1 MTALSYSVVTDNSL
15 LPIGEGGGR
24 LPEVSSA
31 AELGIPIGSIFENGL
46 RIGNRV
52 ATTMQVNADGQIFFM
67 LGAGNYIELCSLL
80 ASYHAGMQLPES
92 TGAGVWWGFDTE
104 RDSII
109 VTWNQIVCPENCA
122 LTNTYQVE
130 IADRGNG
137 DVEVIYRYGD
147 LQYYDAEHQPGYSQS
162 AGIIESPLDPALDFL
177 SWVGVSSDL
186 DTAQGNT
193 GVAGVWQLLLHDG
206 HLQSPIDSESQTCPG
221 DAGDDALSGGFG
233 DDRLFGLDGDDTLSG
248 SYGADTLMGGA
259 GDDQL
264 DGGLSGD
271 VVYAGSGNDV
281 IVELLTNSGDDLLLG
296 MDGNDTI
303 SAGYGA
309 DTVAGN
315 DGDDLIRGELGA
327 DVLQGGTGNDV
338 LYGGLGDDRLNGGIG
353 NDTLLGDDAEV
364 TNSDGQD
371 RLTGGDGN
379 DSLFGGA
386 GNDTLFGD
394 AGNDSVLGSCGNDL
408 LRGGEGDDFLFG
420 GLGSDTLV
428 GGEGADTFFASGRGD
443 DLGIIAD
450 YDLQEGDVLVI
461 AAGRWDPEAL
471 HLQRV
476 YATDAD
482 GVETLFRLE
491 LVRVDE
497 LGATVQRFF
506 AFLSPETIDQIEV
519 NLPWAGTQHLSL
531 DVI

>member
-1 MTALSYSVVTDNSL
+1 MPALSYSVVTDNSL
-15 LPIGEGGGR
+15 LPTGEGGR
-24 LPEVSSA
+24 LPEETDIAYGS
-31 AELGIPIGSIFENGL
+31 IPIGSIFENGL
-46 RIGNRV
+46 RIGDQV
-52 ATTMQVNADGQIFFM
+52 VTEMQVDTAGRIFFM
-67 LGAGNYIELCSLL
+67 VDADNYIGLFSIE
-80 ASYHAGMQLPES
+80 ADYYAGIQPPES
-92 TGAGVWWGFDTE
+92 TGAGVWWGADTE

-109 VTWNQIVCPENCA
+109 VTWNQIVCPENHA
-122 LTNTYQVE
+122 LANTHQVE

-147 LQYYDAEHQPGYSQS
+147 MQYYDAEHQPGYSQS
-162 AGIIESPLDPALDFL
+162 AGIIATPSNSALDFL

-206 HLQSPIDSESQTCPG
+206 YLQSPIDSESQTCLG

-233 DDRLFGLDGDDTLSG
+233 DDRLFGLEGDDTLSG

-271 VVYAGSGNDV
+271 VVYAGAGNDV

-315 DGDDLIRGELGA
+315 DGDDLLRGERGE

-353 NDTLLGDDAEV
+353 NDTLIGDDAVV
-364 TNSDGQD
+364 TDSDGQD

-379 DSLFGGA
+379 DSLFGGG
-386 GNDTLFGD
+386 GNDTLLGD
-394 AGNDSVLGSCGNDL
+394 AGNDSVLGSYGNDL
-408 LRGGEGDDFLFG
+408 LRGEDGDDFLFG
-420 GLGSDTLV
+420 GLGRDTLV
-428 GGEGADTFFASGRGD
+428 GGEGADTFYASGRGD

-450 YDLQEGDVLVI
+450 YDAQEGDVLVI
-461 AAGRWDPEAL
+461 AAGRWDPAAL
-471 HLQRV
+471 QLQRV

-482 GVETLFRLE
+482 GVETLARLE

-506 AFLSPETIDQIEV
+506 AFLSPEAIDHIEV
-519 NLPWAGTQHLSL
+519 NLPWASTQHLSL
-531 DVI
+531 DAI